1 MVPLIIS
8 FFKDFFVK
16 SSGLICSLST
26 FLLHVDRICR
36 LAGIHQNFH
45 IYVTPGIIASYI
57 YKVSFSHVALFW
69 KFGKV
74 VESHPRWNYFMENLQ
89 KKGIYKACFPG
100 NFPSFS
106 EQMFFKESLYDC
118 SVILSRNSKIWHTFI
133 LIFVILSRN
142 TPWLIFS
149 IRTVLM
155 EAVSHDYCSIAHFLL
170 KNKAD
175 IYLRDGNGKDVKS
188 YATNSKRCLNL
199 IESYDYMKDA
209 VDKSSRNQGRKY
221 LAGCWLMSQTA
232 TLRIAK
238 YAH

>member
-89 KKGIYKACFPG
+89 KKGIYKACFLG
-100 NFPSFS
+100 IFQVFQNKCF
-106 EQMFFKESLYDC
+106 
-118 SVILSRNSKIWHTFI
+118 SRNLCT
-133 LIFVILSRN
+133 
-142 TPWLIFS
+142 
-149 IRTVLM
+149 
-155 EAVSHDYCSIAHFLL
+155 
-170 KNKAD
+170 
-175 IYLRDGNGKDVKS
+175 
-188 YATNSKRCLNL
+188 
-199 IESYDYMKDA
+199 
-209 VDKSSRNQGRKY
+209 
-221 LAGCWLMSQTA
+221 TA
-232 TLRIAK
+232 PLFCREIAK
-238 YAH
+238 FDILLYSFLSFYLVIHHDSFFPLELYWWKPCHMIIVQLLTFCWRTRQIYI

>member
-133 LIFVILSRN
+133 LIFVILLVIHHDSFFPLELYWWKPCHMIIVQLL
-142 TPWLIFS
+142 TFCW
-149 IRTVLM
+149 RTRQ
-155 EAVSHDYCSIAHFLL
+155 
-170 KNKAD
+170 
-175 IYLRDGNGKDVKS
+175 IY
-188 YATNSKRCLNL
+188 
-199 IESYDYMKDA
+199 I
-209 VDKSSRNQGRKY
+209 
-221 LAGCWLMSQTA
+221 
-232 TLRIAK
+232 
-238 YAH
+238 